1 MEDRMNPV
9 NRFKIENYS
18 KILQEIEERGRIE
31 YLRDLE
37 NRVIEEIVYLVKQGT
52 LEAKKDLKKL
62 DAALDED
69 LNFKPRNNLLISA
82 LKKSLKGALDAAR
95 ICMFSSV

>member
-1 MEDRMNPV
+1 MNPV
-9 NRFKIENYS
+9 KRFKIDNYLD
-18 KILQEIEERGRIE
+18 ILREIEEKGRIE

-37 NRVIEEIVYLVKQGT
+37 DRVIQEIIHLVKKGT
-52 LEAKKDLKKL
+52 IEAKEDLKKL
-62 DAALDED
+62 EAALDAD

-95 ICMFSSV
+95 ICLF